1 MTETQI
7 HTQIKTLDGVIVVD
21 KPEGWTSHDVV
32 GKMRRIAGTKR
43 IGHLGTLDPIA
54 TGVLPLIIGQATR
67 LAQFYLGA
75 EKIYEAVVRFG
86 FATDTYDRAGV
97 PAGEPVPVT
106 FDHARLEAE
115 LNRFVGRIQQTP
127 PAVSAKKVGG
137 VPSYKLARQKK
148 AVDLAPVEIEIYEA
162 RLTALE
168 GDLASIVVRCSTGTY
183 VRAIAHDLGQALG
196 CGAHLHALRRTR
208 SGEFDIAQARTIA
221 ELEILRAEDALPQIL
236 IPAAE
241 LLPSFPTVYVDPIT
255 AGQIRQGRDF
265 HSSPFNVPRTAK
277 HVKAVDEYG
286 TLVAIGEIIA
296 PSLYHPS
303 VVMATVTPL

>member
-1 MTETQI
+1 M
-7 HTQIKTLDGVIVVD
+7 DGVIVVD

-32 GKMRRIAGTKR
+32 GKMRWIAGTKR

-54 TGVLPLIIGQATR
+54 TGVLPLVIGNATR
-67 LAQFYLGA
+67 LAQFYLAA

-97 PAGEPVPVT
+97 PAGDPVQVMP
-106 FDHARLEAE
+106 DRDWLEAE
-115 LNRFVGRIQQTP
+115 LSRFVGRIQQTP
-127 PAVSAKKVGG
+127 PPVSAKKVGG
-137 VPSYKLARQKK
+137 VPAYKLARQKK
-148 AVDLAPVEIEIYEA
+148 AVNLAPVEIEIYEA

-183 VRAIAHDLGQALG
+183 VRSIAHDLGQSLG

-221 ELEILRAEDALPQIL
+221 ALEILRAEDALPQVL

-241 LLPSFPTVYVDPIT
+241 LLAAFPTVHVDPLT

-265 HSSPFNVPRTAK
+265 HSSPFNVP
-277 HVKAVDEYG
+277 G
-286 TLVAIGEIIA
+286 TR
-296 PSLYHPS
+296 S
-303 VVMATVTPL
+303 M